1 MKQIYVVGWIVV
13 FLLLA
18 GTLAYHALEGW
29 SYFDSLY
36 FTTMTVTTIGYGDFL
51 PSTPASKAF
60 TIVFALAGVS
70 MILYALNVLGREYYE
85 KQSRTFEKIHR
96 KVRRIRKARK
106 VMGEERRRKR
116 DYRNPKYGY

>member
-1 MKQIYVVGWIVV
+1 MKQVYIVGWIIA
-13 FLLLA
+13 FLLLT

-36 FTTMTVTTIGYGDFL
+36 FTTMTVTTIRYGDFL

-70 MILYALNVLGREYYE
+70 VILYALNVLGREYYE

-106 VMGEERRRKR
+106 VLGEERRRNR
-116 DYRNPKYGY
+116 DYRNPRYGY

>member
-1 MKQIYVVGWIVV
+1 MKQVYVVGWIIA
-13 FLLLA
+13 FLLLT

-70 MILYALNVLGREYYE
+70 VILYALNVLGREYYE
-85 KQSRTFEKIHR
+85 QQSKRIKIISR
-96 KVRRIRKARK
+96 KVRRIHKTRKKLA
-106 VMGEERRRKR
+106 EERKHKR
-116 DYRNPKYGY
+116 DYRNPRYGY